1 MPTGPSEHWIPAH
14 AGMTPAN
21 WASFGV
27 RKLQSGQSLPRIPVR
42 LTHVLPTRPILRTSP
57 HRSEVANEQLVRRD
71 RVAGAS
77 APARPE
83 HRVPRKSNPAS
94 GPGSVAWPV
103 PAKRGRARGRMLPAR
118 QGKGSAC
125 AGEVAPEAD
134 VPSPKPR
141 SRGEAPA
148 SHKRGTTP
156 LRGRSLAAP
165 RHSRHRPPPPPA
177 APADRTLP
185 PASYFPSHP
194 AASLSAP
201 PKEDRHD
208 QPSQSLYRL

>member
-27 RKLQSGQSLPRIPVR
+27 RKLQCSQSLPRIPLR
-42 LTHVLPTRPILRTSP
+42 LTHVLPTRPILRASP
-57 HRSEVANEQLVRRD
+57 HRSEVANEQLARRD

-103 PAKRGRARGRMLPAR
+103 PAARGLARGRSFPR
-118 QGKGSAC
+118 VIGKGSAC
-125 AGEVAPEAD
+125 AGEVAPDTD

-148 SHKRGTTP
+148 STKRGIPAPGTEP
-156 LRGRSLAAP
+156 RRAALRGGAADDKSI
-165 RHSRHRPPPPPA
+165 RWIDLSREGHESCARM
-177 APADRTLP
+177 APGSRTTG
-185 PASYFPSHP
+185 
-194 AASLSAP
+194 
-201 PKEDRHD
+201 
-208 QPSQSLYRL
+208 